1 MQFPTWLKPGIYGA
15 IAGALIITAA
25 GFTSLGWTT
34 RDAAEASGKKQ
45 AALAV
50 VSALMPF
57 CMQKSSSDPA
67 AVTVLAEMK
76 AASSYARRDILVK
89 AGWAS
94 PFDPAVPNVDLA
106 QACQLELNKAS

>member
-1 MQFPTWLKPGIYGA
+1 MKFPTWMKPGIYGA
-15 IAGALIITAA
+15 VAGALVITAL
-25 GFTSLGWTT
+25 GFTQLGWTT

-57 CMQKSSSDPA
+57 CMQKSSTDPSA
-67 AVTVLAEMK
+67 TTVLAAMK
-76 AASSYARRDILVK
+76 AASSYNRRDILVK

-94 PFDPAVPNVDLA
+94 PFAADAPNVELA